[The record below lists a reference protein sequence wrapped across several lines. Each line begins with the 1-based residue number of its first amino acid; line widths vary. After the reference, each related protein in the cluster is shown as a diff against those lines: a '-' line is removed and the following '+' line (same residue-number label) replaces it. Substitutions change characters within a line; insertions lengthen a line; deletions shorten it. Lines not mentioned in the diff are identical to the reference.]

1 MMGVRAE
8 GWREVFQTMKAALS
22 VRHKSNPTIAAFQR
36 FRFEATSCAGEPSS
50 TEISLGAGSCVASKD
65 AAGVGTRVCASNSG
79 GDSLLARTLR
89 RSVAISRPL

>member
-8 GWREVFQTMKAALS
+8 GWREVFHTMKAALS

-36 FRFEATSCAGEPSS
+36 FRFEAISCTCEPSS
-50 TEISLGAGSCVASKD
+50 SGDSVGAWSCSASKD
-65 AAGVGTRVCASNSG
+65 AAGAGTRACAANSG

-89 RSVAISRPL
+89 SSAAMSRPL